1 LKTDPKIDAFI
12 KYCNANMKENIFRQ
26 REYENKKDIKNG
38 IYNYYKTK
46 INRYLIQIDFIYFNY
61 KNIIYSIGFQYEDET
76 CKITCMRP
84 GKEYWSSKPEEIYD
98 FIDIFRDNTPESYR
112 LNLPRTKAFVSRSI
126 KYKGITEK
134 SDEEFSN
141 IVFKEMLK
149 AKDII
154 EQLIYI
160 FKKKG
165 CIFL

>member
-12 KYCNANMKENIFRQ
+12 KYFNANIKENKFRQ
-26 REYENKKDIKNG
+26 FEYENEEDIKKG

-46 INRYLIQIDFIYFNY
+46 INRYLIQIDFVYFKY

-84 GKEYWSSKPEEIYD
+84 GKDYWSSKSEEIYD
-98 FIDIFRDNTPESYR
+98 FIDIFRDNTPKSYR
-112 LNLPRTKAFVSRSI
+112 LNRPRSKAYVSMSI
-126 KYKGITEK
+126 KNKGIAK
-134 SDEEFSN
+134 KPDEEFSKE
-141 IVFKEMLK
+141 VFQEMLK

-154 EQLIYI
+154 KQLINT

-165 CIFL
+165 CIFY